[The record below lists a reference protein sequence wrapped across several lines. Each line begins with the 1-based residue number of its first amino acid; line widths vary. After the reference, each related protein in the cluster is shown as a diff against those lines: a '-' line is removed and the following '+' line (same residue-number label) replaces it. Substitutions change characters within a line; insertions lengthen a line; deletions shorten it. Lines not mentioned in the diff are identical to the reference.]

1 MKNIPFAVKDF
12 RTKRLRKKQI
22 SRLTKYHEQL
32 REKHGVMMQSLTLSG
47 PISKKDDLICRIRM
61 IFSAV
66 ELTAKSH
73 RGEIL
78 TMDPDTEEMYFPKDR
93 PGFVP
98 R

>member
-1 MKNIPFAVKDF
+1 MKNIPFSVRDF
-12 RTKRLRKKQI
+12 RTKRLKKKQI
-22 SRLTKYHEQL
+22 SKLKQYHEKGCDKYGIM
-32 REKHGVMMQSLTLSG
+32 RQSLSLCGEIT
-47 PISKKDDLICRIRM
+47 PKEDLLVRIKLV
-61 IFSAV
+61 FSAM
-66 ELTAKSH
+66 ELIEKSH